1 MKNVL
6 TSHHVITGAV
16 KSFEPISLEPAMF
29 SKTSKYSMTQSSKWS
44 SLTARRHHTYE
55 SRALRP
61 RIIQLVTQ
69 ILAKKI
75 GETLLRHSANVTG
88 SCKMIIMKS

>member
-16 KSFEPISLEPAMF
+16 KSFEPISLELAMF
-29 SKTSKYSMTQSSKWS
+29 SKTSKFSMTQSSKWS
-44 SLTARRHHTYE
+44 SLTARRHHTFE

-69 ILAKKI
+69 ILAKKS
-75 GETLLRHSANVTG
+75 ENLCYVTVPMSLG
-88 SCKMIIMKS
+88 VVKRL

>member
-29 SKTSKYSMTQSSKWS
+29 SKTSKFSMTQSSKWS
-44 SLTARRHHTYE
+44 SLTARRHHTFE

-69 ILAKKI
+69 ILAKKS
-75 GETLLRHSANVTG
+75 EKLCYVTVLMSLG
-88 SCKMIIMKS
+88 VVKRL